1 MGGGRALLVAS
12 SITKSLKVPTVLVLL
27 GGVLFLSGQGLFA
40 ASFFQGADGAVAT
53 IPAGP
58 TWAYVYEIKVL
69 GASRVFGQF
78 ADLAGGLVNLFV
90 FEKAQYESFHADG
103 TGSSLSSARGASSS
117 FSADLPGSGTYYLV
131 LAHGDGSEYSGQAVR
146 VSYRVAG
153 IQPELLG
160 IGLPFVAAGIVGV
173 GLGLRARVR
182 RAELTLAADETSR

>member
-1 MGGGRALLVAS
+1 MGGGRAFLSTS
-12 SITKSLKVPTVLVLL
+12 SIARALKVPTVLLFV
-27 GGVLFLSGQGLFA
+27 GGMLFLSGQGLFA

-69 GASRVFGQF
+69 GAGRVFGQF
-78 ADLAGGLVNLFV
+78 ADPAGGLVDLFV
-90 FEKAQYESFHADG
+90 FGKAQYEGFRLDG
-103 TGSSLSSARGASSS
+103 TGPSLSSAQGASGS

-131 LAHGDGSEYSGQAVR
+131 LAHGDGSQYFGQAVR

-160 IGLPFVAAGIVGV
+160 IGLPFVAVGIVGV
-173 GLGLRARVR
+173 GLGLRRTNQSK
-182 RAELTLAADETSR
+182 RAAVDR